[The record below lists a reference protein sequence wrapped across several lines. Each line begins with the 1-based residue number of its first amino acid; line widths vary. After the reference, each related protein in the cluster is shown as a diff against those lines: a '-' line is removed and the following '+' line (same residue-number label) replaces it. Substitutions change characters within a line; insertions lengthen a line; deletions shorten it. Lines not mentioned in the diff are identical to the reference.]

1 MHGPRRHDSRKGISD
16 NMTRF
21 TNVLVDLDG
30 TLTDPFEG
38 IAASIRHAMN
48 GMGLKTPS
56 DDDVRRAIGP
66 PLRQTFGNLLATR
79 EASRIE
85 EALRL
90 YRERFSVTG
99 LLENRV
105 YPGLS
110 EMLANLDMVGCR
122 LFVATSKPSVYAQKI
137 VDHFGLTQY
146 FVAVYGSNFDGRLE
160 NKADLI
166 HHLLDSEHLAARD
179 TVMVGDRSQDMLG
192 AKAHG
197 LSAIGVTWGYGS
209 RKELEDAGADVICS
223 SPTEVCRFLTES

>member
-1 MHGPRRHDSRKGISD
+1 MA
-16 NMTRF
+16 RF
-21 TNVLVDLDG
+21 TNVLLDLDG

-38 IAASIRHAMN
+38 IAACIRYAMN
-48 GMGLKTPS
+48 GLDLEPPS

-66 PLRQTFGNLLATR
+66 PLRQTFSNLLATR
-79 EASRIE
+79 EANRIE

-105 YPGLS
+105 YPGLP
-110 EMLANLDMVGCR
+110 EMLANLSMVGYR
-122 LFVATSKPSVYAQKI
+122 LFVATSKPSAYAQKI
-137 VDHFGLTQY
+137 ADHFGLTKY
-146 FVAVYGSNFDGRLE
+146 FVAVYGSDFDGRLE

-166 HHLLDSEHLAARD
+166 HHLLDSEHLVARD
-179 TVMVGDRSQDMLG
+179 SVMVGDRSHDILG

-197 LSAIGVTWGYGS
+197 VSAIGVTWGYGS

-223 SPTEVCRFLTES
+223 IPTEVCRFLTES

>member
-1 MHGPRRHDSRKGISD
+1 MI
-16 NMTRF
+16 RF
-21 TNVLVDLDG
+21 DNVLVDLDG

-38 IAASIRHAMN
+38 IAASIRYAMN
-48 GMGLKTPS
+48 SLGLELPS

-79 EASRIE
+79 EASCIE

-105 YPGLS
+105 YSGLS
-110 EMLANLDMVGCR
+110 EMVANLNMVGCR
-122 LFVATSKPSVYAQKI
+122 LFIATSKPSVYAHKI
-137 VDHFGLTQY
+137 IDHFGLTKL
-146 FVAVYGSNFDGRLE
+146 FVAVYGSDFDGRLE

-166 HHLLDSEHLAARD
+166 HHLLDSEHLVARD
-179 TVMVGDRSQDMLG
+179 SVMVGDRSHDILG

-197 LSAIGVTWGYGS
+197 VSAIGVTWGYGS